1 MSAED
6 KLIKSF
12 YTGFWSLLAVCIVF
26 LILIVIMILCKS
38 KILERFDNSKT
49 SIMWFWIVIMFLIIL
64 TVFFIYQ
71 LVPFCKDKKQVDNRN
86 FITITGTVVGFDK
99 KTYYDDGKP
108 TYSNPI
114 INIEETDET
123 IVLKLKDVN
132 YNDTY
137 NIIYLEHTRLAE
149 RK

>member
-1 MSAED
+1 
-6 KLIKSF
+6 
-12 YTGFWSLLAVCIVF
+12 
-26 LILIVIMILCKS
+26 
-38 KILERFDNSKT
+38 
-49 SIMWFWIVIMFLIIL
+49 MWFWIVIMFLIIL